1 MSKIVGFVNQ
11 KGGVG
16 KSFTSKV
23 VANALSGKPHNKR
36 ILLIDCD
43 EQATSVGMRKR
54 DIEVLRGE
62 EKTPEFAYQIATCLP
77 ADLPATLAGKK
88 PLQIITE
95 AEPMPCKFDDSSYD
109 YTFVDMPG
117 RGQSSDIFALLASL
131 DYAVIVAKGNDSETL
146 STIDF
151 LKIIERSQ
159 KLRAS
164 HGIEPLKLALM
175 YNEFENTAIYQDTVL
190 FWEKLKTKYGIL
202 KDILYL
208 SRKENYK
215 KFDNTYSNMLYE
227 LRGNKSLEG
236 LYKEFSSF
244 IVKLVNFLE
253 A

>member
-54 DIEVLRGE
+54 DIRILRSE
-62 EKTPEFAYQIATCLP
+62 EKTPEFTYQIATCLP
-77 ADLPATLAGKK
+77 ADLPAALAGKK

-95 AEPMPCKFDDSSYD
+95 AEPTPCRFDDSRYD
-109 YTFVDMPG
+109 YTLVDMPG

-131 DYAVIVAKGNDSETL
+131 DYALIVAKGNDSETL
-146 STIDF
+146 STVDF

-159 KLRAS
+159 KLRTS
-164 HGIEPLKLALM
+164 HNIELLRLALL
-175 YNEFENTAIYQDTVL
+175 YNEFENTAIYQNTVL
-190 FWEKLKTKYGIL
+190 FWEKMKPKYGIL
-202 KDILYL
+202 KEILFL
-208 SRKENYK
+208 SRRETYK
-215 KFDNTYSNMLYE
+215 KYDNTYSNVLQE
-227 LRGNKSLEG
+227 LRGNKALEG

-244 IVKLVNFLE
+244 IGKLINFLE